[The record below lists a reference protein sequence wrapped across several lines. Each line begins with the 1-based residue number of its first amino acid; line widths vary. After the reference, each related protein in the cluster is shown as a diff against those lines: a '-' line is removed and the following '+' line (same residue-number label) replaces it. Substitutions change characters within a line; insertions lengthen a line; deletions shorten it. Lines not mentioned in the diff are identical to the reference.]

1 MAAAGGL
8 AMTRS
13 GNHDDS
19 YSQGL
24 VIAFRMITVAIGITV
39 GSPRLCPFHFK
50 ANVQVGLFG
59 SGLLIY
65 SHVLSFIWRV
75 FVHLLMVLALV
86 GRRELLYL
94 RSSRP
99 GRISS
104 CFCHSS
110 AFGHTCKLIESHWKG
125 Q

>member
-39 GSPRLCPFHFK
+39 RPHRTSSRSRIKLMS
-50 ANVQVGLFG
+50 QVGLFG
-59 SGLLIY
+59 SGLVVY
-65 SHVLSFIWRV
+65 S
-75 FVHLLMVLALV
+75 
-86 GRRELLYL
+86 
-94 RSSRP
+94 
-99 GRISS
+99 
-104 CFCHSS
+104 
-110 AFGHTCKLIESHWKG
+110 FGKSLHIMKG
-125 Q
+125 QS

>member
-39 GSPRLCPFHFK
+39 SYRNLRR
-50 ANVQVGLFG
+50 GL
-59 SGLLIY
+59 
-65 SHVLSFIWRV
+65 
-75 FVHLLMVLALV
+75 
-86 GRRELLYL
+86 
-94 RSSRP
+94 
-99 GRISS
+99 
-104 CFCHSS
+104 
-110 AFGHTCKLIESHWKG
+110 ES
-125 Q
+125 

>member
-39 GSPRLCPFHFK
+39 SP
-50 ANVQVGLFG
+50 LFL
-59 SGLLIY
+59 SGL
-65 SHVLSFIWRV
+65 S
-75 FVHLLMVLALV
+75 MKLV
-86 GRRELLYL
+86 
-94 RSSRP
+94 
-99 GRISS
+99 
-104 CFCHSS
+104 
-110 AFGHTCKLIESHWKG
+110 A
-125 Q
+125 

>member
-39 GSPRLCPFHFK
+39 SFPLPSWAFLH
-50 ANVQVGLFG
+50 ANGVG
-59 SGLLIY
+59 
-65 SHVLSFIWRV
+65 W
-75 FVHLLMVLALV
+75 ALW
-86 GRRELLYL
+86 EWPPYL
-94 RSSRP
+94 
-99 GRISS
+99 
-104 CFCHSS
+104 
-110 AFGHTCKLIESHWKG
+110 
-125 Q
+125 

>member
-39 GSPRLCPFHFK
+39 SPY
-50 ANVQVGLFG
+50 LF
-59 SGLLIY
+59 
-65 SHVLSFIWRV
+65 
-75 FVHLLMVLALV
+75 
-86 GRRELLYL
+86 
-94 RSSRP
+94 P
-99 GRISS
+99 G
-104 CFCHSS
+104 HS
-110 AFGHTCKLIESHWKG
+110 
-125 Q
+125 

>member
-39 GSPRLCPFHFK
+39 SHLPKSRIFDFFRLFLLSWTSSE
-50 ANVQVGLFG
+50 VGLK
-59 SGLLIY
+59 
-65 SHVLSFIWRV
+65 
-75 FVHLLMVLALV
+75 LM
-86 GRRELLYL
+86 
-94 RSSRP
+94 P
-99 GRISS
+99 
-104 CFCHSS
+104 
-110 AFGHTCKLIESHWKG
+110 
-125 Q
+125 

>member
-39 GSPRLCPFHFK
+39 SYPLKFPF
-50 ANVQVGLFG
+50 A
-59 SGLLIY
+59 
-65 SHVLSFIWRV
+65 
-75 FVHLLMVLALV
+75 
-86 GRRELLYL
+86 
-94 RSSRP
+94 
-99 GRISS
+99 ISS
-104 CFCHSS
+104 TSS
-110 AFGHTCKLIESHWKG
+110 ATIDRLMNRWDSLGRVC
-125 Q
+125 